1 MQNQDDEWHGNV
13 HIPINERIL
22 SSSHSRALLGGK
34 SVAVFGDSLGRRTTA
49 TWAHFLFDADEGENN
64 AELGLGGHG
73 HFDWVA
79 HAVALGRKRTSLGL
93 TAMTFTWTL
102 SVTESLVQCNIH
114 LKAKKV
120 FNIVTMSLGLHDS
133 MPAGASRLS
142 FFATHKKPRQMA
154 ETTKQLLQ
162 CLAKITKS
170 VIVWRT
176 APYSDKNKKQSQAL
190 YEAERLRIDAMNAL
204 AIKTGGDV
212 CPDKFRVAHA
222 ARALASRTLGKLR
235 IAADTANHFGHTGRF
250 VVVQT
255 IMNAIACSMEER

>member
-34 SVAVFGDSLGRRTTA
+34 SVAVFGDSLGRRVTA
-49 TWAHFLFDADEGENN
+49 TWAHFLLDVDEGEDN

-114 LKAKKV
+114 LKAKKE
-120 FNIVTMSLGLHDS
+120 FAIVSMSVGLHDS
-133 MPAGASRLS
+133 MTAGTSRFG
-142 FFATHKKPRQMA
+142 FFHVPVTR
-154 ETTKQLLQ
+154 
-162 CLAKITKS
+162 
-170 VIVWRT
+170 
-176 APYSDKNKKQSQAL
+176 
-190 YEAERLRIDAMNAL
+190 
-204 AIKTGGDV
+204 
-212 CPDKFRVAHA
+212 
-222 ARALASRTLGKLR
+222 
-235 IAADTANHFGHTGRF
+235 
-250 VVVQT
+250 
-255 IMNAIACSMEER
+255 